1 MNAWDQLKSELK
13 AMGREAIKDVR
24 ATAHETFFGK
34 HEHASEIGTPLNPP
48 SYEVT
53 AERGNVHGGL
63 AEKIDERAD
72 NSRPR
77 QQEMER

>member
-1 MNAWDQLKSELK
+1 MNAWDELKAELK

-24 ATAHETFFGK
+24 AAVHESYFGRP
-34 HEHASEIGTPLNPP
+34 EHAAEVGTPLNPT

-63 AEKIDERAD
+63 AQMIEDRAD
-72 NSRPR
+72 NSRPQ
-77 QQEMER
+77 QQEHER